1 MNWMVEPGAYPD
13 YIYPGEGSVKRKLE
27 TDSGTGGSADQKAQS
42 RPTSALPSPVS
53 FHLPPV
59 DCLTLKK
66 YMCGGSWTLRALESS
81 VFFEV
86 GRGLLAFDISEIFS
100 P

>member
-13 YIYPGEGSVKRKLE
+13 YIYPGEGSVKRKLQ
-27 TDSGTGGSADQKAQS
+27 TDSGTGG

-53 FHLPPV
+53 FHLSPV

-66 YMCGGSWTLRALESS
+66 YICGGSGTLRALESS